1 MGARASSKLQA
12 GGIMKNAKGKR
23 QKANVILLFALFVCF
38 AGKSFSQNAV
48 LTQKEND
55 FLLLKSELTEQINRG
70 SAEQKRSALHVIRNL
85 ESAEASRIAVPALR
99 DSEIIV
105 RATAAFSV
113 IFLPETEAAAVLL
126 PLLGDKA
133 ELVRR
138 EAAYALGAVGSPA
151 AVNPLLQIL
160 ERDKVLEVR
169 GAAAVALGQ
178 IGDVSAVPALMRIL
192 RNRPREREEFI
203 RRSAAKSIG
212 QIAQAAQFHE
222 ITFNAPKSFLPDKYK
237 IFQYPRYEYLIEK
250 HPVFIEAANVLIQT
264 LQNPSG
270 FQDFALGAIGAPA
283 ALPVLR
289 ANFNNPDYYLAEIS
303 REAVIKISFKQP
315 E

>member
-1 MGARASSKLQA
+1 
-12 GGIMKNAKGKR
+12 
-23 QKANVILLFALFVCF
+23 
-38 AGKSFSQNAV
+38 
-48 LTQKEND
+48 
-55 FLLLKSELTEQINRG
+55 
-70 SAEQKRSALHVIRNL
+70 
-85 ESAEASRIAVPALR
+85 
-99 DSEIIV
+99 
-105 RATAAFSV
+105 
-113 IFLPETEAAAVLL
+113 LL

-250 HPVFIEAANVLIQT
+250 HPVFYR
-264 LQNPSG
+264 SG
-270 FQDFALGAIGAPA
+270 KRFDSNSAKSVRVSGRKTRSR
-283 ALPVLR
+283 LR
-289 ANFNNPDYYLAEIS
+289 ARRNRRSGGAS
-303 REAVIKISFKQP
+303 RFAGKFQ
-315 E
+315 